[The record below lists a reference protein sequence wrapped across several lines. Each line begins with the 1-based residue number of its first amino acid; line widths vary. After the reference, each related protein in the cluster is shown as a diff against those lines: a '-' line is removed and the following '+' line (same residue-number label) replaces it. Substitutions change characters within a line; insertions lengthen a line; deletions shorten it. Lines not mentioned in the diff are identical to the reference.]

1 MDPTIALTTSLA
13 VPLSVL
19 LVGGTAAP
27 AGAGPTA
34 TCRGEAVT
42 VDLSQGQAPTEE
54 RDVILGTPGA
64 DDIDGLG
71 GGDRDLLN
79 GAGGDD
85 ELDAGSGRDW
95 CVGAGGEDL
104 FRLCESVTDR

>member
-1 MDPTIALTTSLA
+1 MDPIIALTTASLA

-27 AGAGPTA
+27 AGA
-34 TCRGEAVT
+34 
-42 VDLSQGQAPTEE
+42 
-54 RDVILGTPGA
+54 
-64 DDIDGLG
+64 
-71 GGDRDLLN
+71 GDRDLLN